1 MNRLILRIALP
12 SIVSNIIVP
21 LLGLIDLAIAGHL
34 GATAFIGA
42 VSVGATMFNL
52 TYWNFGFLRMGTS
65 GMTSQAYGAGNFQ
78 EAYRILVRAIVLA
91 LTIGIAIILLQYPL
105 KWILL
110 YAISPGEEVHAL
122 ATSYFDI
129 CIWGA
134 PALLGTLAMSG
145 WFLGMQNSFYPMTV
159 SISVNI
165 ANIIASLLCV
175 YSFGMGFSGIAT
187 GTLIAQWTGFAI
199 SFVLLHRMIR
209 KKRIPTSIDKRW
221 MFHNM
226 GKFFRVNGDIFIRS
240 VCLML
245 VTLFFTAAGARSGD
259 LILAVNALIMQLF
272 MLYSYFMDGFAFAG
286 EALAG
291 RFAGE
296 RNVVD
301 LKKCIIRLF
310 LWGSAVMAIFAIM
323 YGTAGN
329 GIMALLTDDS
339 AVLKEAA
346 AYRWWAAVIPVAGMA
361 AFIWDGIYI
370 GLTAT
375 RQMLATLLCA
385 TIIFFLTYYGL
396 EHLSQQMPANY
407 RLWTAFILYLA
418 SRGLI
423 QTLLSHKI
431 IQNRIHIHIF

>member
-65 GMTSQAYGAGNFQ
+65 GMTAQAYGAGNFQ

-145 WFLGMQNSFYPMTV
+145 WFLGMQNSFYPMAV

-175 YSFGMGFSGIAT
+175 YSFGMGFSGIAA

-226 GKFFRVNGDIFIRS
+226 GNFFRVNGDIFIRS

-301 LKKCIIRLF
+301 LKKVHNQAVLMGKCRNGHIRDNVRN
-310 LWGSAVMAIFAIM
+310 GRERH
-323 YGTAGN
+323 N
-329 GIMALLTDDS
+329 GI
-339 AVLKEAA
+339 
-346 AYRWWAAVIPVAGMA
+346 AYG
-361 AFIWDGIYI
+361 
-370 GLTAT
+370 
-375 RQMLATLLCA
+375 
-385 TIIFFLTYYGL
+385 
-396 EHLSQQMPANY
+396 
-407 RLWTAFILYLA
+407 RLGRTER
-418 SRGLI
+418 SRGLPLVGSSD
-423 QTLLSHKI
+423 TGCRNGCLHLGR
-431 IQNRIHIHIF
+431 NIHRSNGYKTNARDAIVCHNHIFPHLLRSGASIATNGCKLPAMDGFHSLSRIKRSYTDTALA

>member
-65 GMTSQAYGAGNFQ
+65 GMTAQAYGAGNFQ
-78 EAYRILVRAIVLA
+78 EAYRILMRAIVLA

-145 WFLGMQNSFYPMTV
+145 WFLGMQNSFYPMAV

-187 GTLIAQWTGFAI
+187 GTLIAQWTGFAM

-272 MLYSYFMDGFAFAG
+272 MLYSYFMDGFAFA
-286 EALAG
+286 
-291 RFAGE
+291 
-296 RNVVD
+296 
-301 LKKCIIRLF
+301 
-310 LWGSAVMAIFAIM
+310 
-323 YGTAGN
+323 
-329 GIMALLTDDS
+329 
-339 AVLKEAA
+339 
-346 AYRWWAAVIPVAGMA
+346 
-361 AFIWDGIYI
+361 
-370 GLTAT
+370 
-375 RQMLATLLCA
+375 
-385 TIIFFLTYYGL
+385 
-396 EHLSQQMPANY
+396 
-407 RLWTAFILYLA
+407 
-418 SRGLI
+418 
-423 QTLLSHKI
+423 
-431 IQNRIHIHIF
+431 